1 MAIRYG
7 DYVFDAPAPVAPW
20 SAPHVAG
27 VYAILVAD
35 QTCQPM
41 PFRVIYFGES
51 RNMSA
56 RGSFR
61 GHPRYPCWIREAGS
75 EQSLY
80 IAVYPMSES
89 TPEQRRAVADR
100 LISEIAPVCNQ
111 P

>member
-27 VYAILVAD
+27 VYAVLVAD

-56 RGSFR
+56 RGFFR